1 GMCYI
6 GHGDSMLNE
15 IKIKYFL
22 VLSELLNVS
31 AAAKELH
38 ITQQALSKQIGSL
51 EQELDCILFTRV
63 PRGVVL
69 TEAGEVMQKTFYSI
83 QRSMELAMVEIHNNE
98 RSNGRVL
105 NIGCASGLRP
115 GPFINPLC
123 AKFQEQEAAQIWFG
137 QPDTYN
143 DLIAWMSEGKFD
155 LVLCTD
161 DFGSDF
167 PELESIVL
175 CQTPFYFFA
184 GKDHPMAAANSSL
197 KDFRDLPFYLTNCD
211 VRTNRIF
218 SICAREHFF
227 PEHVC
232 NTANPYSTYLMA
244 EMGTAVAFGTG
255 FSVMHTNPAVRG
267 YRIPGEDVQL
277 LCLYHPGRAGKLTMR
292 FVEFL
297 KEQCTPKQWY
307 FPSPL
312 G

>member
-1 GMCYI
+1 
-6 GHGDSMLNE
+6 MLNE

-22 VLSELLNVS
+22 VLAELLNVS

-38 ITQQALSKQIGSL
+38 ITQQALSKQIGAL

-69 TEAGEVMQKTFYSI
+69 TEAGAVMQKTFNSI
-83 QRSMELAMVEIHNNE
+83 HRSMELAMVEIHNNE

-123 AKFQEQEAAQIWFG
+123 AKFQEQETAQIWFG

-143 DLIAWMSEGKFD
+143 DLISWMSEGKFD
-155 LVLCTD
+155 MVLCTD
-161 DFGSDF
+161 DFGSQF
-167 PELESIVL
+167 PELETIEL
-175 CQTPFYFFA
+175 CQTPFYFFVS
-184 GKDHPMAAANSSL
+184 KDHPMAAATSTL
-197 KDFRDLPFYLTNCD
+197 KDFQDMAFYVTNCD
-211 VRTNRIF
+211 VRTNRII

-227 PEHVC
+227 PENIC

-255 FSVMHTNPAVRG
+255 FSVMHTNPAVRS
-267 YRIPGEDVQL
+267 YRIPDEAVRL
-277 LCLYHPGRAGKLTMR
+277 LCLYNPERASSLTLR
-292 FVEFL
+292 FVDFL
-297 KEQCTPKQWY
+297 KAHCSSKQWY
-307 FPSPL
+307 YPSQRA
-312 G
+312 